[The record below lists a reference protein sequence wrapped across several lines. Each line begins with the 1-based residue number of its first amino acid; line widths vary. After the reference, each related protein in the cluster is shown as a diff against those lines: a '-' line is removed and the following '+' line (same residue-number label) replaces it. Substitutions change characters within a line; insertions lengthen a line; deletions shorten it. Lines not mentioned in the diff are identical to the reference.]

1 MVLVVAPV
9 ASSLHGAQLRELLL
23 PIPEHMRFNAA
34 QVAHLTDGEI
44 ALGRNV
50 GKRRLHWEISIAKR
64 RVEIT
69 PIRKKS

>member
-1 MVLVVAPV
+1 
-9 ASSLHGAQLRELLL
+9 
-23 PIPEHMRFNAA
+23 MRFNAA

-44 ALGRNV
+44 ALGRNI